1 MIINIVDIMT
11 NSFHGWYH
19 HIYVAIQL
27 SLPCVAGVIHVK
39 GFIDTT
45 LLAAILT
52 SKPTLDLSCRLLALC
67 RLRQA
72 RRRNSGVSAL
82 KNIAPLHTELASIV
96 AVRLQVSTVAC
107 ILDLDGVLADV
118 RQTEQSEGSGQ
129 DTQR

>member
-1 MIINIVDIMT
+1 MT

-45 LLAAILT
+45 LLAANLT
-52 SKPTLDLSCRLLALC
+52 SKPTFDLSCRLLALC
-67 RLRQA
+67 RLSQA
-72 RRRNSGVSAL
+72 RRRNFGIGAL
-82 KNIAPLHTELASIV
+82 KNIPPLHPKLAGVI
-96 AVRLQVSTVAC
+96 AVGLQVSPVAC
-107 ILDLDGVLADV
+107 VLDLDGVLADV
-118 RQTEQSEGSGQ
+118 WQTEQSEGSGQ